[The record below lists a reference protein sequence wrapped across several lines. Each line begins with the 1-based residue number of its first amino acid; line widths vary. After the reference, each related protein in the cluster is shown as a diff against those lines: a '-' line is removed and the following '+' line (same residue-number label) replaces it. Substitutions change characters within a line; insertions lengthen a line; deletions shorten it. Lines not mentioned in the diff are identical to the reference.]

1 MLQRRATAPG
11 TVGSEVMEKTSR
23 AKAES
28 KAATGT
34 LLAKPVHKIPE
45 GGLAA
50 LRRKARDCHACGLWK
65 HATQTVFGAGTADAR
80 IMLIGEQPGLQED
93 IQGLPFV
100 GPAGRLLD
108 RALEEAH
115 VDRDTLYL
123 TNTVKHFKYELRGK
137 LRLHKR
143 ANAAEQEA
151 CRMWLAAEL
160 ARLQPRVVVALG
172 AMAAQ
177 TIFGSSF
184 SITRE
189 RGQWRRLGPATEGF
203 ATFHPSAILRAPDE
217 QRAAM
222 YRQLVQD
229 LSEVTKRAGKYE

>member
-1 MLQRRATAPG
+1 
-11 TVGSEVMEKTSR
+11 MEKTSR
-23 AKAES
+23 GRARNKIAVE
-28 KAATGT
+28 T
-34 LLAKPVHKIPE
+34 LLAKPVRQIPE
-45 GGLAA
+45 GGLAT
-50 LRRKARDCHACGLWK
+50 LRRKARECHACGLWK
-65 HATQTVFGAGTADAR
+65 HATQTVFGAGADHAR
-80 IMLIGEQPGLQED
+80 IMLIGEQPGQQED

-108 RALEEAH
+108 RALEAAQ
-115 VDRDTLYL
+115 VDRGTLYL

-137 LRLHKR
+137 VRLHKR

-160 ARLQPRVVVALG
+160 ARLQPRIVVALG

-177 TIFGSSF
+177 TLFGNTF

-189 RGQWRRLGPATEGF
+189 RGIWRRLGPDTEAF

-222 YRQLVQD
+222 YRQLLED
-229 LSEVTKRAGKYE
+229 LSEIPRRTGLRE

>member
-1 MLQRRATAPG
+1 MH
-11 TVGSEVMEKTSR
+11 KTSR
-23 AKAES
+23 AGVRN
-28 KAATGT
+28 KAAVAS
-34 LLAKPVHKIPE
+34 LLGKPVRQIPA
-45 GGLAA
+45 GDLAT
-50 LRRKARDCHACGLWK
+50 LRRKARQCRACGLWK
-65 HATQTVFGAGTADAR
+65 HATQTVFGAGAGDAR

-115 VDRDTLYL
+115 VDRELLYL

-137 LRLHKR
+137 FRLHKR

-160 ARLQPRVVVALG
+160 ARLHPRVVVALG

-177 TIFGSSF
+177 TIFGSRF

-189 RGQWRRLGPATEGF
+189 RGQWRRLGPATEAF
-203 ATFHPSAILRAPDE
+203 ATFHPSAILRAPDD

-229 LSEVTKRAGKYE
+229 LSEISKRTGLHE